1 MTHTEA
7 LIEANNQKREV
18 LTEENKQI
26 YEDFL
31 MYLRTDIRIA
41 EQEAEEVLM
50 DILDHLLDAE
60 KEGKSAPHLFGDDPK
75 AYAEEL
81 IAHLPKEKKRHWFGL
96 LGGALAHTL
105 AFLFVLQGI
114 LYGVLPFFTEIDQT
128 IALGNTLVTGLYVL
142 VSIPLA
148 IVVLFALIRQSLFKQ
163 NQKNSER
170 WVTIKAGV
178 YGMLL
183 FLPLLLFYMLVP
195 DFGPVIEIDWWIYLS
210 VAVVLYLG
218 TKLFKK
224 RRSN

>member
-1 MTHTEA
+1 MTHTET
-7 LIEANNQKREV
+7 LIEANNKKREA
-18 LTEENKQI
+18 LTEENKRI

-60 KEGKSAPHLFGDDPK
+60 KEGKSAHHLFGDDPK

-81 IAHLPKEKKRHWFGL
+81 IAYLPTEKKRHWFGL
-96 LGGALAHTL
+96 LGGALAYTL

-114 LYGVLPFFTEIDQT
+114 LYGVLPLFTEIDQT
-128 IALGNTLVTGLYVL
+128 IAVGNSLIIGLYVI

-148 IVVLFALIRQSLFKQ
+148 IVVLFALIRQSLFNQ

-170 WVTIKAGV
+170 WVTIKAGL
-178 YGMLL
+178 YGMLW
-183 FLPLLLFYMLVP
+183 FLPLLLFYTFVP
-195 DFGPVIEIDWWIYLS
+195 DFGAVIQIDWWIYLS
-210 VAVVLYLG
+210 VGGVLYLG
-218 TKLFKK
+218 TKVFKK
-224 RRSN
+224 KK